1 MSPARVAG
9 PVTLEHDAQ
18 DAITWP
24 KGLSRFAMTNAYKI
38 DWNKETEVVTYSALK
53 VHFSL
58 LQSKKKKKEKNEFQ
72 KVSFADLMADFL
84 WHPECGQDFQSVHQR
99 VVSDGE
105 SSL

>member
-38 DWNKETEVVTYSALK
+38 DWNKETEVVTYSVLK

-58 LQSKKKKKEKNEFQ
+58 LQSKKKKKGKE
-72 KVSFADLMADFL
+72 
-84 WHPECGQDFQSVHQR
+84 WIPES
-99 VVSDGE
+99 
-105 SSL
+105 